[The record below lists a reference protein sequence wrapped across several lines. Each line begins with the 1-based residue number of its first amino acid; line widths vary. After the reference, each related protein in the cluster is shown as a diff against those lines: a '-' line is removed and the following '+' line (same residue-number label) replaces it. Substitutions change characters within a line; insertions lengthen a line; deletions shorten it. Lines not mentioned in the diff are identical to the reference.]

1 MVADGSALPVLPVG
15 TAVDRH
21 HDELTPSDA
30 AVGSEPAI
38 PPSPG
43 ERPRVKDERIGPRPG
58 HCGWI
63 IAGVV
68 SKEGVRPPLTPRDA
82 AG

>member
-1 MVADGSALPVLPVG
+1 MVAEGSVLPAPLVG

-21 HDELTPSDA
+21 HDGLKPSGG
-30 AVGSEPAI
+30 AVGNEPAI
-38 PPSPG
+38 PPSAG

-68 SKEGVRPPLTPRDA
+68 SKEGVRPPLTPQA
-82 AG
+82 WVG

>member
-1 MVADGSALPVLPVG
+1 VAEGSALPGLPVG

-21 HDELTPSDA
+21 HDELTPSEA
-30 AVGSEPAI
+30 AAGSDPAI
-38 PPSPG
+38 PPSAG
-43 ERPRVKDERIGPRPG
+43 ERPRFKDERIGPKPG

-68 SKEGVRPPLTPRDA
+68 SKEGVRPPLTPRA
-82 AG
+82 AFG